1 MKVSVMNEDDK
12 KELIEEF
19 KKGDGAKRLDL
30 WDYALAQQV
39 LWENII
45 ADLQKIA
52 HQQGVDKELDKRIE
66 DDMKDMEQ

>member
-1 MKVSVMNEDDK
+1 MNESDK

-19 KKGDGAKRLDL
+19 KKGDGPKRLDL

-45 ADLQKIA
+45 ADLQRIA
-52 HQQGVDKELDKRIE
+52 HELGVDKELDKRIE
-66 DDMKDMEQ
+66 EDMTGLE

>member
-1 MKVSVMNEDDK
+1 MNETDK
-12 KELIEEF
+12 KDLIEEF
-19 KKGDGAKRLDL
+19 KKSDGSIRLDM

-52 HQQGVDKELDKRIE
+52 HKQGVDKELDKRIE
-66 DDMKDMEQ
+66 GDMTGLE

>member
-1 MKVSVMNEDDK
+1 MNEDDK

-19 KKGDGAKRLDL
+19 KKGDGAKRLDM

-45 ADLQKIA
+45 AELQEIA
-52 HQQGVDKELDKRIE
+52 RQQGVDKELDRLME
-66 DDMKDMEQ
+66 EDMKGL

>member
-1 MKVSVMNEDDK
+1 MKVSPMNEDDK

-45 ADLQKIA
+45 AELQRIA
-52 HQQGVDKELDKRIE
+52 HEQGVDKELDKRIE
-66 DDMKDMEQ
+66 EDMKDIE